1 MLQLALIPLLCVA
14 SFVVLVF
21 AGRRAREWAH
31 WVGIVTVLGSLGL
44 SIATFAKV
52 VGSGPFG
59 YTFAWLKLGS
69 KVVELGLQADPLTA
83 VMLLVIAIVSTMVNV
98 YSVGYMH
105 GDERYHWYYAVL
117 SLFTAAMLSL
127 VLANNYLLMYM
138 SWEIM
143 GLCSY
148 LLIGFWFEKEEAYNA
163 SKKAFLV
170 TRIGD
175 VGFGLGVIAI
185 FATTGT
191 FLFTDV
197 FRAAEGMTP
206 ALITMITLFL
216 FCGAIGKSAQFPL
229 HVWLPDAMAGPTPAS
244 ALIHAATMV
253 AAGVYLVARS
263 FPLFELSETTLMVVA
278 TIGAITALG
287 AALIAVVQLDI
298 KKVLAY
304 STISQLGYMMMGLGA
319 GSFVAGMWHLTTHAF
334 FKALLF
340 LGSGSVIHAVHS
352 QDIREMGGLSKKMPI
367 TTWTF
372 IIGSLA
378 LGGIFPL
385 SGFFS
390 KDEILLSLYH
400 KQMWPIFIVALIG
413 AFLTAFYMARVC
425 FVVFF
430 GKEKGH
436 HAHES
441 PLVMTV
447 PLLVLAGITIG
458 LGIDARLGAHFF
470 TIFLGE
476 EPEPLNLAIAFGSTL
491 VALSGICVGWLV
503 YSRRAISLRAIK
515 TRKVGMYAIMILRGK
530 FGLDIL
536 YEKVIVGAFIKVCDF
551 CAWFDR
557 RIIDGVVNGAAGVT
571 MVVSNMS
578 NWFDARVVDGIVNGF
593 GYVVMGAGK
602 RLRYAQSGRLQSYA
616 QWMYGTLIV
625 IILFILWLTL
635 RGGL

>member
-14 SFVVLVF
+14 SFIVLVT

-31 WVGIVTVLGSLGL
+31 YVGIVTVLGSFGL
-44 SIATFAKV
+44 SVATFARV
-52 VGSGPFG
+52 MSGGPFSH
-59 YTFAWLKLGS
+59 TFAWVKLGS
-69 KVVELGLQADPLTA
+69 KTIQLGLQADPLTA
-83 VMLLVIAIVSTMVNV
+83 VMLLVISIVSLMVNV
-98 YSVGYMH
+98 YSIGYMH

-170 TRIGD
+170 TRVGD
-175 VGFGLGVIAI
+175 VGFGLGIIAI

-191 FLFTDV
+191 FVFRDV
-197 FRAAEGMTP
+197 FHAAEGMAP
-206 ALITMITLFL
+206 ALITLITLFL

-263 FPLFELSETTLMVVA
+263 FPLFELSETSLAVVA

-319 GSFVAGMWHLTTHAF
+319 GSYVAGMWHLTTHAF

-352 QDIREMGGLSKKMPI
+352 QDIRDMGGLSKKMPI

-378 LGGIFPL
+378 LAGIFPL

-390 KDEILLSLYH
+390 KDEILAALYH
-400 KQMWPIFIVALIG
+400 KHMWPILGAAILG

-430 GKEKGH
+430 GREKGH

-447 PLLVLAGITIG
+447 PLVILTAITVG
-458 LGIDARLGAHFF
+458 LGLDARLGAHFF
-470 TIFLGE
+470 TEFLGE
-476 EPEPLNLAIAFGSTL
+476 HPEPINLMIALGSTA
-491 VALSGICVGWLV
+491 VALSGIAVGWLV
-503 YSRRAISLRAIK
+503 YHRRAIPLGTVKKQRL
-515 TRKVGMYAIMILRGK
+515 VMYATTVLRNK
-530 FGLDIL
+530 FGLDEL
-536 YEKVIVGAFIKVCDF
+536 YEHYVVGAFIKFCDF

-557 RIIDGVVNGAAGVT
+557 T
-571 MVVSNMS
+571 
-578 NWFDARVVDGIVNGF
+578 VVDGIVNGAASVTLVAARAAGWF
-593 GYVVMGAGK
+593 DTHIVDGIVNGLGFVVMGAGK
-602 RLRYAQSGRLQSYA
+602 RLRYAQTGRLQSYA

>member
-14 SFVVLVF
+14 SFIVLVA

-31 WVGIVTVLGSLGL
+31 YVGIVTVLGSFGL
-44 SIATFAKV
+44 SVATFARV
-52 VGSGPFG
+52 MSGGPFSH
-59 YTFAWLKLGS
+59 TFAWVKLGA
-69 KVVELGLQADPLTA
+69 KTIQLGLQADPLTA
-83 VMLLVIAIVSTMVNV
+83 VMLLVISIVSLMVNV
-98 YSVGYMH
+98 YSIGYMH

-170 TRIGD
+170 TRVGD
-175 VGFGLGVIAI
+175 VGFGLGIIAI

-191 FLFTDV
+191 FVFRDV
-197 FRAAEGMTP
+197 FHAAEGMAP
-206 ALITMITLFL
+206 ALITLITLFL

-263 FPLFELSETTLMVVA
+263 FPLFELSETSLAVVA

-319 GSFVAGMWHLTTHAF
+319 GSYVAGMWHLTTHAF

-352 QDIREMGGLSKKMPI
+352 QDIRDMGGLSKKMPI

-390 KDEILLSLYH
+390 KDEILAALYH
-400 KQMWPIFIVALIG
+400 KHMWPILAAAVLG

-430 GKEKGH
+430 GREKGH

-447 PLLVLAGITIG
+447 PLVILTAITVG
-458 LGIDARLGAHFF
+458 LGLDARLGAHFF
-470 TIFLGE
+470 TEFLGE
-476 EPEPLNLAIAFGSTL
+476 HPEPINLMIALGSTA
-491 VALSGICVGWLV
+491 VALSGIAVGWLV
-503 YSRRAISLRAIK
+503 YHRRAIPLGAVK
-515 TRKVGMYAIMILRGK
+515 KQKPVMYATKVLRSK
-530 FGLDIL
+530 FGLDEL
-536 YEKVIVGAFIKVCDF
+536 YEHYVVGAFIMVCDF
-551 CAWFDR
+551 CTWFDR
-557 RIIDGVVNGAAGVT
+557 TIVDGIVNGAASVT
-571 MVVSNMS
+571 LVASRAAG
-578 NWFDARVVDGIVNGF
+578 WFDTHVVDGIVNGLGF
-593 GYVVMGAGK
+593 VVMGAGK
-602 RLRYAQSGRLQSYA
+602 RLRYAQTGRLQSYA